1 MLFHVKQ
8 KNRKRR
14 MRTACFFAWCLVICA
29 VVSGCGS
36 EPPSLPVAEEVTE
49 YTIQEYLGDTPVSM
63 ETAIPYEMVPGATYF
78 YQKEKSRWE
87 KTGEKAE
94 IPARGECLLY
104 RFSKT
109 DGTVAEAFLFKDE
122 KYNYLELPG
131 QGVWREKISG
141 GLDRLP
147 WEMKKYRN
155 QTFYT
160 SFVEDAANGRLA
172 LPDTYN
178 GAGKAVWIDLSG
190 ESIEGWW
197 DRFIPDE
204 FTAARPEDVR
214 YVLVAGLM
222 SKTYDG
228 YWYNPATGEKV
239 SDAYHTE
246 FSVAAYDLVTGEE
259 ETIEDGVTMFHGD
272 RIKEYFTGK

>member
-1 MLFHVKQ
+1 M
-8 KNRKRR
+8 
-14 MRTACFFAWCLVICA
+14 
-29 VVSGCGS
+29 
-36 EPPSLPVAEEVTE
+36 
-49 YTIQEYLGDTPVSM
+49 
-63 ETAIPYEMVPGATYF
+63 
-78 YQKEKSRWE
+78 
-87 KTGEKAE
+87 
-94 IPARGECLLY
+94 
-104 RFSKT
+104 
-109 DGTVAEAFLFKDE
+109 
-122 KYNYLELPG
+122 
-131 QGVWREKISG
+131 WREKISD

-160 SFVEDAANGRLA
+160 SFVEDAVNGRLA

-222 SKTYDG
+222 SKSYEG

-239 SDAYHTE
+239 SDAYRTE
-246 FSVAAYDLVTGEE
+246 FSVVAYDLVTGEE
-259 ETIEDGVTMFHGD
+259 ETIEEGVTMFHAD
-272 RIKEYFTGK
+272 KIREYFAGK